1 MGKITGMMNFDEY
14 GRRRNF
20 NLRIL
25 DFRPPNFVQTGFWDA
40 DGLTLIRTE
49 EELEG
54 YLYKSIKEKNF
65 IISTKVVCIA
75 I

>member
-1 MGKITGMMNFDEY
+1 MGKITGMMDFDKY

-25 DFRPPNFVQTGFWDA
+25 DFRPPKFVQTSFWDA

-49 EELEG
+49 DELES
-54 YLYKSIKEKNF
+54 YLYTSIKEKNF
-65 IISTKVVCIA
+65 KITTRIVCIA
-75 I
+75 T